1 MYFLTLCTRSPRILQ
16 DPKIKRASYY
26 ITKSNQ
32 RGAMGCWKR
41 GAPDLTFRNDC
52 FKVQAKKQPS
62 RCCLGLPH
70 LASSSFPCTPTTTSA
85 SQASFCAA
93 VTHRHPRQTSR
104 PAQIRTAAKLSRFQS
119 STKQAARELQ
129 GGTRNRYPSLHHR
142 SNASASHVQTCMS
155 VPECCSPPSRPR
167 LMLSKKVTA
176 AGQGAA
182 WQKEIPSETCLH
194 AKGWV
199 KLIPQQFL
207 PPPRTL
213 KAEFLAFSL

>member
-1 MYFLTLCTRSPRILQ
+1 MYFLTLCTRSPRIPQ
-16 DPKIKRASYY
+16 DPKIKRASHY

-41 GAPDLTFRNDC
+41 WAPDLFRNDC

-93 VTHRHPRQTSR
+93 VIHRHPHHTSR
-104 PAQIRTAAKLSRFQS
+104 PAQIRMAAKLSRFQS

-129 GGTRNRYPSLHHR
+129 AGVGNRSLSLHHG
-142 SNASASHVQTCMS
+142 SKASASHGQTCTS
-155 VPECCSPPSRPR
+155 VPEGCSPPSRPR

-182 WQKEIPSETCLH
+182 WQKEIPFATCLH
-194 AKGWV
+194 AEGWV
-199 KLIPQQFL
+199 KLIPRQFL
-207 PPPRTL
+207 PLWTS